1 MLFQYLKLR
10 EENSFFAA
18 ASIAVFVIFIYIE
31 NTRKMQV
38 NPTVETQDAYP
49 HCANYSIVPVTTEYA
64 NGDVTETVDLYF
76 LKLPLNVEDKD
87 SNIIYGSV
95 YFKLYKESDIKAY
108 FTEYAS
114 LCASDDVAA
123 SLNVSS
129 LLNGNDMFVSYNI
142 YEVISGVN
150 ESGRTY
156 DVVYIKDED
165 VITEIPSL
173 TYDELYN
180 KDIRHWTAANSAKT
194 AAVRGQGVYANE
206 ELDDFASTFFNIIK
220 QYSGGKDTG
229 LDTVTGKIYS
239 SAISYYINGKSDE
252 AVSLLDLILSSSFS
266 YTPQS
271 TVSSSC
277 SCSSAAAAESID
289 GSCAAKYQ
297 DAMDTWLT
305 QMMQDI
311 AYFYNKYFYV
321 EYTDEE
327 TGGTCYKPDTDLV
340 DALVTLIDE
349 FEAALYDLSFTA
361 DKAKF
366 NVCNCGKNTDTFAS
380 ECNYAVLDNFKTLLS
395 YIKENEV
402 EGNENKIRLYGKAMA
417 TLLPKMY
424 F

>member
-1 MLFQYLKLR
+1 
-10 EENSFFAA
+10 
-18 ASIAVFVIFIYIE
+18 
-31 NTRKMQV
+31 MQV

-49 HCANYSIVPVTTEYA
+49 YCTNYSIVPVTTEYS

-76 LKLPLNVEDKD
+76 LKLPLNAVSKD
-87 SNIIYGSV
+87 GGIVYGSV
-95 YFKLYKESDIKAY
+95 YFKLYKESDVKAY
-108 FTEYAS
+108 FSEYAS

-142 YEVISGVN
+142 YEVISEVN
-150 ESGRTY
+150 ESGGTY

-165 VITEIPSL
+165 VISEIPRL
-173 TYDELYN
+173 THDELYN

-194 AAVRGQGVYANE
+194 AGIRGQGVYTDE

-220 QYSGGKDTG
+220 QYSDGKDTG
-229 LDTVTGKIYS
+229 ADTVTGKIYS
-239 SAISYYINGKSDE
+239 SVINYYINGKSDE

-277 SCSSAAAAESID
+277 SCSSGASAESVD
-289 GSCAAKYQ
+289 SSCASKYQ
-297 DAMDTWLT
+297 DAMDTWLS

-311 AYFYNKYFYV
+311 SYFYNKYFYV

-327 TGGTCYKPDTDLV
+327 TGGTCYKPDTGLV
-340 DALVTLIDE
+340 DALATLIDE
-349 FEAALYDLSFTA
+349 FESAGYDLSFTA
-361 DKAKF
+361 GTAKF
-366 NVCNCGKNTDTFAS
+366 NVCNCGKNTGSAAS
-380 ECNYAVLDNFKTLLS
+380 DCNYAALDNFKSLLS

-417 TLLPKMY
+417 ALLPKMY